1 MLNIKNPITLHVF
14 NELASQADQV
24 SYPIFNRVRI
34 AMVALVAM
42 IALKLPLEA
51 LISMVALI
59 AMNALIANS
68 SKCLLNKIS
77 EVEIEETR

>member
-1 MLNIKNPITLHVF
+1 M
-14 NELASQADQV
+14 

-42 IALKLPLEA
+42 IALEA
-51 LISMVALI
+51 LIAMVALI
-59 AMNALIANS
+59 AMNALIASS

-77 EVEIEETR
+77 EVEIEETRPNKQIKQINKDKDNDNDNDKYI